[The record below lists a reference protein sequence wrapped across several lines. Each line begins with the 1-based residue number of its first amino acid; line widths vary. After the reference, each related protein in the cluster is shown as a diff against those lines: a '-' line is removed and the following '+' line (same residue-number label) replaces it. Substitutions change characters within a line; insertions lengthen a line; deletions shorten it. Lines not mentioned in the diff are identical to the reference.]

1 MDTAYLL
8 KVLRS
13 EVARTMGC
21 TDPVTVALGVA
32 RAAEA
37 LGRPPERVKV
47 VVSVNIYKNA
57 ISVGVPGTGERGLPI
72 AAALGALI
80 AESREELAL
89 LSEITPAQLDAA
101 RALVTQGAV
110 TVDYLTSAPDVLYL
124 KAEVAAGDDTAYAI
138 ISGDYTNIVEVGRNG
153 EILVAWDAGV
163 KADEAASFLTLEGL
177 RLGELFDLVEEFSE
191 KELAFLVEAAV
202 INRQA
207 AEASLAD
214 PQFVLGRALQA
225 QATADLP
232 APFAAIHRAQ
242 TLVAAASEA
251 RMAGAAVPIMAVAGS
266 GNQGISNFLGVL
278 GVAEALGS
286 PLDAMARA
294 LALSSAV
301 VVLVKGYAA
310 RMTAFCGGAIAASC
324 GVAAG
329 ATYLLG
335 GDAVAADRAIQTIIG
350 ALACIVC
357 DGAKE
362 SCAYKMGTSVASAV
376 QYAYLAVAGVGAP
389 PSAGLVAASAE
400 ATMAHLGE
408 LNNEG
413 MQEMDAYMLR
423 IIRQIQGAEASGG
436 C

>member
-1 MDTAYLL
+1 MDAAYLL

-13 EVARTMGC
+13 EVTRTMGC

-47 VVSVNIYKNA
+47 DVSVNIYKNA

-72 AAALGALI
+72 AAALGAVI
-80 AESREELAL
+80 AESGEGLAL
-89 LSEITPAQLDAA
+89 LSGITMAQLEAA
-101 RALVTQGAV
+101 RALVAQGTV
-110 TVDYLTSAPDVLYL
+110 TVDYLAGTPEVLYL
-124 KAEVAAGDDTAYAI
+124 KAEVAAGDDTAYAV
-138 ISGDYTNIVEVGRNG
+138 ISGDYTNIVEVGRND
-153 EILVAWDAGV
+153 EVLVASDAGV
-163 KADEAASFLTLEGL
+163 EADEATGFLTLEGL
-177 RLGELFDLVEEFSE
+177 RLAELFALVEECSE

-207 AEASLAD
+207 AEAALAD
-214 PQFVLGRALQA
+214 PRLDLGRALQA

-278 GVAEALGS
+278 AVAEALGS

-294 LALSSAV
+294 LAISSAV
-301 VVLVKGYAA
+301 VALVKGYAA

-335 GDAVAADRAIQTIIG
+335 GDAVAADRAIQTVIG

-376 QYAYLAVAGVGAP
+376 QYAYLAVAGVGVP
-389 PSAGLVAASAE
+389 SSAGLVAASAE
-400 ATMAHLGE
+400 ATMARLGE

-423 IIRQIQGAEASGG
+423 IIRQIQGAETSGG
-436 C
+436 S